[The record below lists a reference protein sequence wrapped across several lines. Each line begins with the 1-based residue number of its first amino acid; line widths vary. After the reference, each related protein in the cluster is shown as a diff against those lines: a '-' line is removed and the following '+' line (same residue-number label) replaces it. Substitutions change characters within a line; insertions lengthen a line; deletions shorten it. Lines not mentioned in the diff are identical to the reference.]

1 MATFS
6 TYALVDL
13 LDAFASSDPVPGGG
27 SAAALAG
34 AVGASLLLMVA
45 SLPKTRTGTAE
56 EMADLADAA
65 GRLRPL
71 RDRLASLVDRDTAA
85 YQAVMAA
92 LRRPKGTDAEKAER
106 QAALQAAMVDAT
118 EVPLETMRACQ
129 QALAGA
135 RVVAERG
142 HVAAG
147 SDAYVGMEL
156 LLAALRG
163 AARNVDENLGS
174 VKDPAFVGRAAA
186 ERRQLEETAVAD
198 AATARSRLS
207 RSPAT

>member
-1 MATFS
+1 MTTLS

-13 LDAFASSDPVPGGG
+13 LDAFSSSDPVPGGG

-45 SLPKTRTGTAE
+45 SLPKTRTGTPE
-56 EMADLADAA
+56 ETSDLAYAA
-65 GRLRPL
+65 ARLRPL
-71 RDRLASLVDRDTAA
+71 RDRLAGLVDRDTAA
-85 YQAVMAA
+85 YQGVLGA
-92 LRRPKGTDAEKAER
+92 LRLPKGTDQEKAAR
-106 QAALQAAMVDAT
+106 RDALGAAMHEAT
-118 EVPLETMRACQ
+118 EVPLETMRVCQ

-135 RVVAERG
+135 RIVAEKG

-147 SDAYVGMEL
+147 SDAYVGIEL

-163 AARNVDENLGS
+163 AARNVDENLGG
-174 VKDPAFVGRAAA
+174 VKDAAYVERVRA
-186 ERRQLEETAVAD
+186 ERRQLEDDAVAD

-207 RSPAT
+207 P